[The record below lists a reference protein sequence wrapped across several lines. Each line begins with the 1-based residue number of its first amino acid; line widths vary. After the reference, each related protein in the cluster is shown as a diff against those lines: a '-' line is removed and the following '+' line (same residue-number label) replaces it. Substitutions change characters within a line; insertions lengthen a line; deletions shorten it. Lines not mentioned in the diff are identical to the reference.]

1 MCNGLRIMT
10 GRRAGTNSRLAFAN
24 IWDFLRGVGIIIN
37 LFAWWWRQQTGQTP
51 HFGEEKVEDVS
62 FVNTIPAI

>member
-37 LFAWWWRQQTGQTP
+37 LFAV
-51 HFGEEKVEDVS
+51 VEAANRPNS
-62 FVNTIPAI
+62 SLR